1 MSTSYIATLGCVLL
15 FLSPALVTGQK
26 QPVTIPDF
34 TKDDPIP
41 EKARHDWNLGATGL
55 RGWIFTNQFVTSD
68 ARQIFVT
75 TVDKGSP
82 AEGSFVTGDVIL
94 GVGGKPFT
102 YDPRTE
108 FGKALTAAE
117 SKAGGG
123 ELVITRWRAGNT
135 EDVVLRLQMLGDYG
149 PTAPFECDKSKRILE
164 QGCRALADLVATSA
178 EKQNPIVRSL
188 NALGLL
194 ASGDP
199 DYLPLVRSE
208 AKWASDYTTDGYQT
222 WYYGYVIL
230 FLSEYIL
237 ATGDDSVLPGLRRL
251 ALEAANGQ
259 SAVGSWG
266 HRFARPDGRLSGY
279 GMMNAPGVPLTI
291 SLVMARAAGVKDPE
305 VSRAIERSQFLLR
318 FYIGK
323 GSIPYGDH
331 PAWTETHDD
340 NGKNGMAAVL
350 FNLTD
355 EKPGA
360 EFFSRMALA
369 SHGPER
375 DGGHTGNFFNISW
388 AMPGVA
394 LSGPQATGTWM
405 NGFGSWYF
413 DLARRHDGSF
423 VHLGPPEPDFD
434 SYHDWDATGVY
445 MLAYAMP
452 LKKIYLT
459 GKRAS
464 GVPQL
469 DAAAAASVFED
480 GKGWNNKDRN
490 SFYDGLSEE
499 ELLKRLSSW
508 SPVVRERAAMAISR
522 RNEIPIAALVAM
534 LQSPNLEARY
544 GACETLARS
553 GGRAAPAVDA
563 LEACLLEHD
572 LWLRV
577 EAAQALAAI
586 GAPAMKTVPRLLE
599 LVAWEDR
606 AKDPRN
612 MHQRYLSMA
621 LFERGRGLLGRSL
634 EGVDRPALYKAVA
647 AGLRNQDG
655 HSRSSFVS
663 VYDNL
668 SYEEIKPLLPAIL
681 EAVKVPAPS
690 GEMFA
695 DGIRL
700 GGCQLLTKHLVREGI
715 PVIVQYARE
724 QNPWASENRTPEI
737 MKLLLPYGTHA
748 KAVIPEL
755 EKLAHYFEKEE
766 EDFPKHLMLQKA
778 QCVRETIA
786 AIQAATETPQLRTV
800 R

>member
-1 MSTSYIATLGCVLL
+1 MPKSTLATLGYVLL
-15 FLSPALVTGQK
+15 FIGHGFVSGQK
-26 QPVTIPDF
+26 QPAVNPDF
-34 TKDDPIP
+34 TKGDPIP
-41 EKARHDWNLGATGL
+41 EKARHDWNLGATGM
-55 RGWIFTNQFVTSD
+55 RGWIFSNQFVTSE
-68 ARQIFVT
+68 ARQISVT
-75 TVDKGSP
+75 DVADGSP
-82 AEGSFVTGDVIL
+82 ADGLFEVGDVIL
-94 GVGGKPFT
+94 GVGGQPFT

-117 SKAGGG
+117 SEAGGG
-123 ELVITRWRAGNT
+123 KLIIARWRDGNT
-135 EDVVLRLQMLGDYG
+135 QDVVLRLPVLGDYR

-164 QGCRALADLVATSA
+164 QGCRVLADLVATSA

-199 DYLPLVRSE
+199 DYLPLVKSE

-222 WYYGYVIL
+222 WYYGYVML
-230 FLSEYIL
+230 FLAEYIL

-259 SAVGSWG
+259 SGVGSWG
-266 HRFARPDGRLSGY
+266 HRFARPDGRLFGY

-375 DGGHTGNFFNISW
+375 DGGHTGNFFNIAW

-434 SYHDWDATGVY
+434 SYRGWDATGVY

-469 DAAAAASVFED
+469 DAAAAAAVFED
-480 GKGWNNKDRN
+480 GKGWNNKDRT

-522 RNEIPIAALVAM
+522 RKEIPIAALVAM
-534 LQSPNLEARY
+534 LKSPSLETRY

-553 GGRAAPAVDA
+553 GGRSAPAVDA

-572 LWLRV
+572 LWLRIQ
-577 EAAQALAAI
+577 AAQALAAI

-621 LFERGRGLLGRSL
+621 LFDRRQGLLGRSL

-663 VYDNL
+663 VYNNL

-700 GGCQLLTKHLVREGI
+700 GGCQLLSKHLVREGI

-724 QNPWASENRTPEI
+724 QNPWASQDRTPEI

-755 EKLAHYFEKEE
+755 EKLAIYFEKEE
-766 EDFPKHLMLQKA
+766 PDFPKHLMLQKA

-786 AIQAATETPQLRTV
+786 AIQAATETPLLKQIR
-800 R
+800 